1 MGSKCWKVG
10 DRWLER
16 EGEGVV
22 QRGQPRKARLETSG
36 TQSEKR
42 KRRWQEEIFLRE
54 DDWDA
59 GADEET

>member
-1 MGSKCWKVG
+1 MDKKRRKERGGWA
-10 DRWLER
+10 ER

-22 QRGQPRKARLETSG
+22 QRGQPRKARLETPG

-59 GADEET
+59 GANEET